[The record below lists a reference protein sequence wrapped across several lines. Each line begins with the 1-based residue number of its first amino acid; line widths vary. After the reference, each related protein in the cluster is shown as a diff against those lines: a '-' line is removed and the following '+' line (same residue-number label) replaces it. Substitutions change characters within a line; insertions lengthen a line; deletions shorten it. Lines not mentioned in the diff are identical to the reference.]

1 MTINIKNANIVLPD
15 EVLENS
21 ALTIADGKIDKIDSN
36 SDTGTIIDAKG
47 AYLLPGM
54 IDIHSDHIEQAI
66 EPRHGSLME
75 TEFAL
80 REQEKQLINNGITT
94 MYHSLSMW
102 RPVISAM
109 GRKTLREGNRL
120 EQVIREIIAAAKAP
134 RLITHKVHIR
144 YDITNIA
151 ALEPLMGILKEGD
164 ISLLSFM
171 DHTPGQGQYR
181 NVEKV
186 RGNIKAFNPHL
197 SDEEIEK
204 QFQERMNV
212 EKVSNAKL
220 AEIAD
225 FAISKGISIASHDDD
240 TIDKVNIVRNEF
252 KATISEFPVELEVA
266 RYATKLG
273 MATLGGAAN
282 VLMGKSH
289 SGNLSAIEGILD
301 GSISM
306 LCSDYYPPAM
316 LRAVFKLH
324 RELNVPL
331 HECVRLVTSTPAK
344 AVGIDN
350 EVGSI
355 EVGKRA
361 DLILVDASGQY
372 TNIMNVITNGKV
384 TAALNYS

>member
-1 MTINIKNANIVLPD
+1 MTINIKNANIVLPN
-15 EVLENS
+15 EVLES
-21 ALTIADGKIDKIDSN
+21 SSVTIVDGKIDKIDSN
-36 SDTGTIIDAKG
+36 SDTGTVIDAKG

-181 NVEKV
+181 NVEKA
-186 RGNIKAFNPHL
+186 RATIKAFNPNL
-197 SDEEIEK
+197 SDDEIEK

-212 EKVSNAKL
+212 EKIANAKL

-225 FAISKGISIASHDDD
+225 FAISKGISVASHDDD
-240 TIDKVNIVRNEF
+240 TIDKVNFVRNEL

-266 RYATKLG
+266 RYATKVG

-324 RELNVPL
+324 REFNMPLN
-331 HECVRLVTSTPAK
+331 ECAKLVTSTPAK

-355 EVGKRA
+355 EVGKKA